1 MHPQT
6 SSTGQYTE
14 YVQAKSPDFGGIQGI
29 WGLGR
34 VRPES
39 GQSQATATEGT
50 VEEVEGSIDRIKL
63 LRFPCA
69 YVTSCRKLQ
78 ACDSGSWML
87 NECE

>member
-6 SSTGQYTE
+6 SSAGQCTE

-39 GQSQATATEGT
+39 GTRQATEGT
-50 VEEVEGSIDRIKL
+50 VEEVLVEGSIDRIKL

-69 YVTSCRKLQ
+69 HVTSCRKMQ
-78 ACDSGSWML
+78 ACDSGSWIIG
-87 NECE
+87 C